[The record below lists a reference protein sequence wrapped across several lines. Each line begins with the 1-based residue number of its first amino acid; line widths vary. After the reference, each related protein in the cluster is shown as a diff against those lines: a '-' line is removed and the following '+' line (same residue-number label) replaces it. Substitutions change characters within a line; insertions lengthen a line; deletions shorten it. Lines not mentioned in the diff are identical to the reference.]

1 MLKTF
6 LLFAFARASSA
17 SQTTEQVKSSLSLIG
32 DDLHA
37 LGAPGSAR
45 QVAMGAL
52 MKSLSSSEKLSPND
66 KLILNNVSSLLDDI
80 LGQLEAQANEDQ
92 DEIDGND
99 LTIANCNSAGVT
111 EDAAL
116 LEGMNGAK
124 DNHTECRK
132 DEKPLFDAETG
143 FCDTLE
149 TFLNN
154 LKHPDQHPDCT
165 GHSTTDTRY
174 ADDWHSLFV
183 SAAMY
188 FSSKKVIFETKRV
201 PCESATDDLKE
212 KRDECETIQ
221 NGYENKFCELQ
232 QHRTLMCSTRTTCV
246 NDANDD
252 HQNVTDAI
260 TPLSDERHREARLIK
275 HVICLIN
282 LLVTDANLND
292 LENDCPWLALDAVEL
307 DKYHNNFTSG
317 GAADPCD
324 VDSVAVYPVAAPS
337 AGHAEWW
344 EFAYG
349 WLDDTAWAGVVP
361 VSTGIT
367 C

>member
-6 LLFAFARASSA
+6 LLFALARASSA

-52 MKSLSSSEKLSPND
+52 MKSLSSSEKLLPND

-80 LGQLEAQANEDQ
+80 LGQLEAQAVEDQ
-92 DEIDGND
+92 TEIDGND
-99 LTIANCNSAGVT
+99 DTIANCNSAGVT

-116 LEGMNGAK
+116 VENKNLK
-124 DNHTECRK
+124 RQNHTDCRK
-132 DEKPLFDAETG
+132 EQKPLFDAETG

-149 TFLNN
+149 TFLKN

-174 ADDWHSLFV
+174 ADDWHGLFV

-188 FSSKKVIFETKRV
+188 FGSKKDIFEIKRV
-201 PCESATDDLKE
+201 PCESATEDLKN
-212 KRDECETIQ
+212 KMDECEEFQT
-221 NGYENKFCELQ
+221 GYESKFCELQ

-246 NDANDD
+246 TNANDD
-252 HQNVTDAI
+252 HQNLTDAI

-282 LLVTDANLND
+282 LLVTDADLTN

-324 VDSVAVYPVAAPS
+324 LDSVAVYPVAAP
-337 AGHAEWW
+337 ATGHADWMQL
-344 EFAYG
+344 AYG
-349 WLDDTAWAGVVP
+349 WLDVTRWAGVVP